1 MQSHPYRPAN
11 RRGYAA
17 RVRNNDTLWL
27 EHRDRGPC
35 LYAEGGRQCGRR
47 ERQRIHQQPFGHK
60 YETKKREVAQS
71 KGIGKDAPV
80 Y

>member
-11 RRGYAA
+11 RRGHTA
-17 RVRNNDTLWL
+17 RVRSNDSLWL
-27 EHRDRGPC
+27 EHRNRGPC
-35 LYAEGGRQCGRR
+35 LYAEGGGECGRL

-60 YETKKREVAQS
+60 FETKTRAVAQS
-71 KGIGKDAPV
+71 KGIGKDVPI

>member
-1 MQSHPYRPAN
+1 MDRHPYRPAN
-11 RRGYAA
+11 RRGHTA
-17 RVRNNDTLWL
+17 RVRNNDALFL

-47 ERQRIHQQPFGHK
+47 ERQSIHQQPFGHK
-60 YETKKREVAQS
+60 FETKTREVAAP
-71 KGIGKDAPV
+71 KGVGKDAPV

>member
-1 MQSHPYRPAN
+1 VNSHPYRPAN
-11 RRGYAA
+11 RRGHTA
-17 RVRNNDTLWL
+17 RVRNNDSLFL

-35 LYAEGGRQCGRR
+35 LYAEDGRQCGRR

-60 YETKKREVAQS
+60 FETKTRAVAER
-71 KGIGKDAPV
+71 KGVGRDAPV